1 MMERDR
7 VESETDK
14 RRFDVKRYLP
24 SALRPQDKTVGIL
37 FVVLDSR
44 KSFAFISISSNRLVT
59 CWILD
64 SIR

>member
-24 SALRPQDKTVGIL
+24 SALRPQDKTVRIL
-37 FVVLDSR
+37 FFGIEL
-44 KSFAFISISSNRLVT
+44 
-59 CWILD
+59 
-64 SIR
+64 